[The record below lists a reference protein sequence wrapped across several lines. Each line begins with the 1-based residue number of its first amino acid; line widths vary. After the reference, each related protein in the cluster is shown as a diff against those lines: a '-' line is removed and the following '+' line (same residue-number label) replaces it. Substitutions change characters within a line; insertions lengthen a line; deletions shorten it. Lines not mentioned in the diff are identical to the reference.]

1 MKLLEKDLEKLV
13 AYKKTIKHVF
23 LLIFFIFVIIMV
35 FIGMDHG
42 TTGISFCVMSD
53 EGDVIDVFKIGREES
68 KKGLVSASQ
77 ELEKRVDLS
86 DVKLM
91 AITYAMGDGI
101 SQILPADKVNDRGI
115 LSINGAGKVTGG
127 GTSVFDELESLNIP
141 SVMIPGLHKDSESLD
156 KLFRAAYSH
165 QASPEKVS
173 ISYNALKETGWSNFI
188 VADISSN
195 SVDILIEDSKI
206 KGAMDACLG
215 AMGVVHGPLDLEM
228 LRDID
233 ENGASAN
240 GCFSHAGAI
249 KIAGIDGKVADM
261 KNQLLENYRKGDE
274 KAKLAVDTLI
284 MTVAMEIAGLDVVC
298 DNPIEGIVLT
308 GSIGSIKDPFD
319 FEHEIDK
326 YFKGKYDLK
335 VISHESG
342 AIGAA
347 QIAMDVY
354 GGRKEILGIEVN
366 I

>member
-1 MKLLEKDLEKLV
+1 
-13 AYKKTIKHVF
+13 
-23 LLIFFIFVIIMV
+23 MV

-42 TTGISFCVMSD
+42 TTGISFCIMSS

-68 KKGLVSASQ
+68 KNGLVSARE
-77 ELEKRVDLS
+77 ELEKRVNLADI
-86 DVKLM
+86 DLM

-101 SQILPADKVNDRGI
+101 NQILPLNKVQDRGI

-127 GTSVFDELESLNIP
+127 GTSVFSELEGMDIDTI
-141 SVMIPGLHKDSESLD
+141 MIPGLHKDSESLD

-173 ISYNALKETGWSNFI
+173 ISYNAIKETGWANFI

-215 AMGVVHGPLDLEM
+215 AMGVVHGPIDLEM
-228 LRDID
+228 IRDID

-249 KIAGIDGKVADM
+249 KIAGIDGKVANM
-261 KNQLLENYRKGDE
+261 KNQLLENYKNGDE
-274 KAKLAVDTLI
+274 KAQLAIDTLI
-284 MTVAMEIAGLDVVC
+284 MTVAMEIAGLDIVC
-298 DNPIEGIVLT
+298 KNDIEGIVLT
-308 GSIGSIKDPFD
+308 GSIGSATEPFNFAD
-319 FEHEIDK
+319 EINK
-326 YFKGKYDLK
+326 YFKNKYPLT
-335 VISHESG
+335 VISAESG

-347 QIAMDVY
+347 QIAMDVFN
-354 GGRKEILGIEVN
+354 GAKEILGIKVN

>member
-1 MKLLEKDLEKLV
+1 
-13 AYKKTIKHVF
+13 
-23 LLIFFIFVIIMV
+23 MV

-42 TTGISFCVMSD
+42 TTGISFCIMSD
-53 EGDVIDVFKIGREES
+53 GGDVIDVFKIGREES
-68 KKGLVSASQ
+68 KDGLVSASE
-77 ELEKRVDLS
+77 ELKKRVDFS

-101 SQILPADKVNDRGI
+101 NQILPTDKVKNRGI

-127 GTSVFDELESLNIP
+127 GTSVFSELEQLDIP

-173 ISYNALKETGWSNFI
+173 ISYNAIKETGWSNFI

-195 SVDILIEDSKI
+195 SVDILIENGKI
-206 KGAMDACLG
+206 KGAVDACLG

-233 ENGASAN
+233 ENDASAN
-240 GCFSHAGAI
+240 TCFSHAGAI
-249 KIAGIDGKVADM
+249 KIAGIDGKVSNM
-261 KNQLLENYRKGDE
+261 KNQLLDNYREGDE
-274 KAKLAVDTLI
+274 KAKLAIDTLI
-284 MTVAMEIAGLDVVC
+284 MTVAMEIAGLEIVC
-298 DNPIEGIVLT
+298 ENEIEGVVLT
-308 GSIGSIKDPFD
+308 GSIGSAAEPFNFKD
-319 FEHEIDK
+319 EINK
-326 YFKGKYDLK
+326 YFKDKYDLRI
-335 VISHESG
+335 ISAESG

-354 GGRKEILGIEVN
+354 NGEKEILGVKVN

>member
-1 MKLLEKDLEKLV
+1 
-13 AYKKTIKHVF
+13 
-23 LLIFFIFVIIMV
+23 MV

-42 TTGISFCVMSD
+42 TTGISFCIMSD
-53 EGDVIDVFKIGREES
+53 DGDVIEVFKIGREES
-68 KKGLVSASQ
+68 KKGLVSATE
-77 ELEKRVDLS
+77 ELAKRVDFK

-101 SQILPADKVNDRGI
+101 NKILPADKVENRGI

-127 GTSVFDELESLNIP
+127 GTSVFSELEQLDIDSI
-141 SVMIPGLHKDSESLD
+141 MIPGLHKNSESLD

-173 ISYNALKETGWSNFI
+173 ISYNAVKETGWSNFI

-195 SVDILIEDSKI
+195 SVDILIEDGKI
-206 KGAMDACLG
+206 KGAMDACVG
-215 AMGVVHGPLDLEM
+215 AMGIVHGPIDLEM
-228 LRDID
+228 IRDID
-233 ENGASAN
+233 ENNASAN

-249 KIAGIDGKVADM
+249 KIADIDGKVANM
-261 KNQLLENYRKGDE
+261 KDQLLENYKNGDE
-274 KAKLAVDTLI
+274 KAKLAIDTLI

-298 DNPIEGIVLT
+298 ENDIGGIVLT
-308 GSIGSIKDPFD
+308 GSIGSAKEPFN
-319 FEHEIDK
+319 FEDEINK
-326 YFKGKYDLK
+326 YFKNKYPLK
-335 VISHESG
+335 VISKDSG

-354 GGRKEILGIEVN
+354 NGEKEILGIEVN

>member
-1 MKLLEKDLEKLV
+1 
-13 AYKKTIKHVF
+13 
-23 LLIFFIFVIIMV
+23 MV

-42 TTGISFCVMSD
+42 TTGISFCIMSD
-53 EGDVIDVFKIGREES
+53 GGDVIDVFKIGREES
-68 KKGLVSASQ
+68 KDGLVSASE
-77 ELEKRVDLS
+77 ELKKRVDFS
-86 DVKLM
+86 NVKLM

-101 SQILPADKVNDRGI
+101 NQILPTDKVKNRGI

-127 GTSVFDELESLNIP
+127 GTSVFSELEQLDIP

-173 ISYNALKETGWSNFI
+173 ISYNAIKETGWSNFI

-195 SVDILIEDSKI
+195 SIDILIENGKI
-206 KGAMDACLG
+206 KGAVDACLG

-233 ENGASAN
+233 ENDASAN
-240 GCFSHAGAI
+240 TCFSHAGAI
-249 KIAGIDGKVADM
+249 KIAGIDGKVSNM
-261 KNQLLENYRKGDE
+261 KNQLLDNYREGDE
-274 KAKLAVDTLI
+274 KAKLAIDTLI
-284 MTVAMEIAGLDVVC
+284 MTVAMEIAGLEIVC
-298 DNPIEGIVLT
+298 ENEIEGVVLT
-308 GSIGSIKDPFD
+308 GSIGSAAEPFNFKD
-319 FEHEIDK
+319 EINK
-326 YFKGKYDLK
+326 YFKDKYDLRI
-335 VISHESG
+335 ISAESG

-354 GGRKEILGIEVN
+354 NGEKEILGVKVN